1 MNRYNIILI
10 AFLLFF
16 SGCSDLLVNGPES
29 NLNMDDFNSAWQI
42 ANKYY
47 PFFKFKKINWDSL
60 YTKFKPQAEAARGD
74 EIYNVLYQ
82 MFRELKDGHI
92 EILTEGGFPV
102 MTYDWPRDIDRKAFN
117 SIVVS
122 SYFNSPLKLAGED
135 KYDYGITAN
144 NIGYV
149 CISTFSDDDNIWY
162 KDFDKIMEYFR
173 DTKGIIVDVRNN
185 GGGNSNSAD
194 YIIARLIEEPIK
206 DIWYTYSVVNS
217 SIINPVEPSGFLKSV
232 VVLING
238 ASFSAA
244 ESFPELL
251 RQSPNVT
258 LIGDTTGGG
267 GGINDYYSLPSGKR
281 LKIAFG
287 YNIRLDSTMIEWNG
301 VLPDILVTQT
311 AADIANGHDK
321 QLEYAINFLNR

>member
-1 MNRYNIILI
+1 MKRYCIILI
-10 AFLLFF
+10 TLLLFI
-16 SGCSDLLVNGPES
+16 SGCSDLLVNGPDS
-29 NLNMDDFNSAWQI
+29 NLNMSDFDSAWQI

-60 YTKFKPQAEAARGD
+60 YIKYRPQAEATKGD

-102 MTYDWPRDIDRKAFN
+102 TTYDWPRDVDRKAFS

-122 SYFNSPLKLAGED
+122 KYFSRPLKLAGED
-135 KYDYGITAN
+135 NFDYEITDN

-149 CISTFSDDDNIWY
+149 YISTFSDGDKIWY
-162 KDFDKIMEYFR
+162 KDFDKIMGFFQ
-173 DTKGIIVDVRNN
+173 DTKGVIVDVRNN
-185 GGGNSNSAD
+185 EGGNSNSAD
-194 YIIARLIEEPIK
+194 YMIARLIEKPIK
-206 DIWYTYSVVNS
+206 EIWYNYGQMMSFT
-217 SIINPVEPSGFLKSV
+217 INPVNAAGFNKQV

-244 ESFPELL
+244 ESFPERL
-251 RQSPNVT
+251 RQSSNVT

-267 GGINDYYSLPSGKR
+267 GGINDFYTLPSGKR
-281 LKIAFG
+281 LKIANG
-287 YNIRLDSTMIEWNG
+287 YNVRLDGTMIEWNG
-301 VLPDILVTQT
+301 VLPDVLIKQT
-311 AADIANGHDK
+311 ETNIANGRDK
-321 QLEYAINFLNR
+321 QLEYAINFFK

>member
-1 MNRYNIILI
+1 MKRYNFILI
-10 AFLLFF
+10 AFLLFL
-16 SGCSDLLVNGPES
+16 SGCSDLLVNGPDS

-60 YTKFKPQAEAARGD
+60 YTVYKPQAEAARGD

-102 MTYDWPRDIDRKAFN
+102 MTYEWPRDIDRKAFS

-122 SYFNSPLKLAGED
+122 KYFSKPLILAGED
-135 KYDYGITAN
+135 KFDYEITDN

-149 CISTFSDDDNIWY
+149 YISTFSDGDGNWY
-162 KDFDKIMEYFR
+162 KDFGKIMEYFHN
-173 DTKGIIVDVRNN
+173 TKGIIVDVRNN
-185 GGGNSNSAD
+185 DGGNSNSED
-194 YIIARLIEEPIK
+194 YIISRLIEKPIK
-206 DIWYTYSVVNS
+206 DIWYTYSVANS
-217 SIINPVEPSGFLKSV
+217 LIINPVDSPGYLKSV

-244 ESFPELL
+244 ETFPELL

-267 GGINDYYSLPSGKR
+267 GGINDFYTLPSGKR
-281 LKIAFG
+281 LQIAFG
-287 YNIRLDSTMIEWNG
+287 YNIRFDGTMIEWNG

-311 AADIANGHDK
+311 ASDISNGHDK
-321 QLEYAINFLNR
+321 QLEYAINFLK